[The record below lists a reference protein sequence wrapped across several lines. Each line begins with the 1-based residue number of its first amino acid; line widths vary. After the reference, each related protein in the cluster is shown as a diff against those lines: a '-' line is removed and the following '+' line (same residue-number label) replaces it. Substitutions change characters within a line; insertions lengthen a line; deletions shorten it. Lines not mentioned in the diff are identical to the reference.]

1 MDVGRSS
8 RMLSVAVKEGNGR
21 GRSIESF
28 LITAE
33 VPGRYTLATSVDGAE
48 LAGNAL
54 ALAAAGPSRPA
65 RNRSRRCGV

>member
-33 VPGRYTLATSVDGAE
+33 VPGRYTLATSVDGHE
-48 LAGNAL
+48 VRERVKLRAGHTTHANL
-54 ALAAAGPSRPA
+54 IA
-65 RNRSRRCGV
+65 RIK